1 MVRGGRG
8 GSIVGISSIEAT
20 RAAPG
25 YAVYA
30 ACKAAMIN
38 FTQSMAL
45 ELSDDAIRVNTVSP
59 DHTITPGG
67 RGNRSGPVDPSTWV
81 QRSPDRKSVLSGKR
95 ASVRVDLG
103 GRRIITKKKTQKT

>member
-45 ELSDDAIRVNTVSP
+45 ELSDDAIRVNQVSP
-59 DHTITPGG
+59 DHTITPRA
-67 RGNRSGPVDPSTWV
+67 RGNPSGPVAPSTCV
-81 QRSPDRKSVLSGKR
+81 PRSPDPQHALNRLIPLEPGS
-95 ASVRVDLG
+95 ASWRERMFNDG
-103 GRRIITKKKTQKT
+103 